1 MKIHTLL
8 MVATAIVSLS
18 SATSYANEVQLYAQN
33 SQKDVQAN
41 SKQESQ
47 KTLRAKRQLQEN
59 LELLNQEK
67 AQTNIYRAYYPSKE
81 SARKAAI
88 SFHAQLLDADYEQG
102 YLILELS
109 PLEIEQL
116 ESFGFKTQ
124 LAFQYMRKRAL
135 ELENSERQMQLS
147 VDTLAIGDVTTQ
159 AVPGFSC
166 YETVEDTFSAAQSF
180 VVSYPQL
187 AQWID
192 VGNSWEKN
200 AGLGGYDINVLKLT
214 NQSITGNKPILFIN
228 SAIHAREYATAPLNL
243 DFARWLLEG
252 YNNDADAT
260 WILDHHE
267 VHLMLQTNPDGRK
280 RAETGL
286 SWRKNTNQNYCGPTG
301 NSRGVDL
308 NRNFSFSWN
317 VTNGVGSS
325 GNACSAT
332 FRGPQAGSEP
342 EVQALENYV
351 RNLWPDSRGPNR
363 NDAAPSN
370 TSGIHL
376 DIHSFS
382 ELVLWPWGDVDQL
395 APNGVALRTLGR
407 KFAFFNGYSPQQS
420 IGLYPTDGTSDSI
433 SYGELGVASYTFEL
447 GTQFF
452 QSCNIYENTIK
463 PDNLPA
469 LIYAA
474 KVVRTPYIT
483 AAGPDS
489 LDISLSNSGTVAAGT
504 SVTVTA
510 TARDDRFNNSNG
522 SEGTQN
528 INAVEYYVDTPP
540 WLNGAV
546 ANSLTANDGA
556 FNENNEVVSGSIDT
570 SALSLGKHLVY
581 VRSQDANGTWG
592 AVSAVFLNIS
602 DNPPTPISC
611 VFEDDFSTSKGWTND
626 SSSTCSTGAYVR
638 SNPGLIT
645 NSGVITQV
653 NGDAGGDGFALFTA
667 TNTSAGVNDVDGGV
681 CVAVSPAI
689 TVNDESSLSIDWFH
703 GQRDTGDDVNGDF
716 FRLEYSL
723 DGGGSYLPIV
733 AIGDVQTN
741 AQWRTESANI
751 PAGSSVL
758 FRVSASDG
766 TSAGDLIEAGIDS
779 VSICTQ

>member
-1 MKIHTLL
+1 MKISTLL
-8 MVATAIVSLS
+8 MAATSIVSIS
-18 SATSYANEVQLYAQN
+18 TGTSYANDVQLNAQDLKQDIQT
-33 SQKDVQAN
+33 S
-41 SKQESQ
+41 SKPQPLPS
-47 KTLRAKRQLQEN
+47 LRASQQLQEN

-67 AQTNIYRAYYPSKE
+67 AQTNFYRAYYPSKDI
-81 SARKAAI
+81 ARKAVI
-88 SFHAQLLDADYEQG
+88 SFHAQLLEADYEQG
-102 YLILELS
+102 YLILELN
-109 PLEIEQL
+109 PQEIEQL
-116 ESFGFKTQ
+116 ESFGFNVQ

-135 ELENSERQMQLS
+135 ELENSERQMQQQIGS
-147 VDTLAIGDVTTQ
+147 LAANNVTIQ
-159 AVPGFSC
+159 AVPGFPC
-166 YETVEDTFSAAQSF
+166 YETVEDTFTAAQNF
-180 VVSYPQL
+180 VTSYPQL

-192 VGNSWEKN
+192 VGNSWEKT

-214 NQSITGNKPILFIN
+214 NQSINGNKPILFIN

-308 NRNFSFSWN
+308 NRNFTFSWN

-363 NDAAPSN
+363 NDAAPAN
-370 TSGIHL
+370 KSGIHL

-382 ELVLWPWGDVDQL
+382 ELVLWPWGDVNQA
-395 APNGVALRTLGR
+395 APNGVALQTLGR

-420 IGLYPTDGTSDSI
+420 IGLYPTDGTSDSV

-452 QSCNIYENTIK
+452 QSCNVYENTIK

-489 LDISLSNSGTVAAGT
+489 ISISLSNGGTVAAGT
-504 SVTVTA
+504 NVTLTA

-522 SEGTQN
+522 TESTQN
-528 INAVEYYVDTPP
+528 INAAEYYIDTPP
-540 WLNGAV
+540 WLSGAV

-556 FNENNEVVSGSIDT
+556 FNERNEIVSGSIDT
-570 SALSLGKHLVY
+570 SALSLGKHIVY
-581 VRSQDANGTWG
+581 VRSRDANGVWG

-602 DNPPTPISC
+602 DNPPPVTC
-611 VFEDDFSTSKGWTND
+611 AFEDDFTTSTGWFND
-626 SSSTCSTGAYVR
+626 SSSTCSTGAYTR
-638 SNPGLIT
+638 NNPSQVT
-645 NSGVITQV
+645 NSGVVTQV

-667 TNTSAGVNDVDGGV
+667 TNTSAGSNDVDGGV
-681 CVAVSPAI
+681 CVAVSPTI
-689 TVNDESSLSIDWFH
+689 TVNDESTLSIDWFH
-703 GQRDTGDDVNGDF
+703 GQRDTGDDANGDF

-723 DGGGSYLPIV
+723 DGGSSYSSMIS
-733 AIGDVQTN
+733 IGDVRTN
-741 AQWRTESANI
+741 AQWRTENATI
-751 PAGSSVL
+751 PGGSSVL
-758 FRVSASDG
+758 LRVSASDG
-766 TSAGDLIEAGIDS
+766 SSAGDLIEGGIDS